1 MSRLSSST
9 GGLWIFFLLWIL
21 FSGQWACT
29 PVRYYGPDALTV
41 SEEEAQEEGQEENQ
55 AEAQEEAREE
65 GKKVNEI
72 QAEAEEREEEQD
84 RPLALRRGARES
96 GIASFMADETH
107 GRKTA
112 SGELFDMHQLV
123 AAHLT
128 LPFDSVVLVRNLANG
143 REVEVRINDRGPF
156 VKGRI
161 IDLSFEAAKQLGLV
175 ERGRGRVEIE
185 VIRIGRE

>member
-1 MSRLSSST
+1 M
-9 GGLWIFFLLWIL
+9 WVFFLLCAL
-21 FSGQWACT
+21 VSGKWGCT
-29 PVRYYGPDALTV
+29 PVRYYGPDALPV
-41 SEEEAQEEGQEENQ
+41 NEEEVQEEEEEVEANP
-55 AEAQEEAREE
+55 AEAQEP
-65 GKKVNEI
+65 
-72 QAEAEEREEEQD
+72 EEEED
-84 RPLALRRGARES
+84 RPLAMRRGARES
-96 GIASFMADETH
+96 GIASFMAGETH

-112 SGELFDMHQLV
+112 SGEIFDMHQLV

-128 LPFDSVVLVRNLANG
+128 LPFDSIVLVRNPANG

-175 ERGRGRVEIE
+175 ERGSGRVEIE

>member
-1 MSRLSSST
+1 MSRLSSWT
-9 GGLWIFFLLWIL
+9 GGMWIFFLLWIL
-21 FSGQWACT
+21 FSGKWACT
-29 PVRYYGPDALTV
+29 PVRYYGP
-41 SEEEAQEEGQEENQ
+41 EAWATTE
-55 AEAQEEAREE
+55 AEAQEEEKETEAIRTEE
-65 GKKVNEI
+65 V
-72 QAEAEEREEEQD
+72 EEEVKEEEQD

-112 SGELFDMHQLV
+112 SGEIFDMRQLV

-128 LPFDSVVLVRNLANG
+128 LPFDSIVLVRNPANG

-161 IDLSFEAAKQLGLV
+161 IDLSFEASKQLGLV
-175 ERGRGRVEIE
+175 ERGSGRVEIE

>member
-1 MSRLSSST
+1 M
-9 GGLWIFFLLWIL
+9 WIFFLLWVL
-21 FSGQWACT
+21 FSGKWACT
-29 PVRYYGPDALTV
+29 PVRYYGPNAWAMT
-41 SEEEAQEEGQEENQ
+41 E
-55 AEAQEEAREE
+55 AEAQEEAQGEE
-65 GKKVNEI
+65 KE
-72 QAEAEEREEEQD
+72 AEAIRAEEVEKEEEQD

-112 SGELFDMHQLV
+112 SGEIFDMRQLV

-128 LPFDSVVLVRNLANG
+128 LPFDSIVLVRNLANG

-175 ERGRGRVEIE
+175 ERGSGRVEIE